1 MKTAHYKLY
10 YNQSKMRLVNEIV
23 FTWYL
28 VQRQHVQA
36 IISNKRVFFPWWRVL
51 LVTAPGTAKRIIPRP
66 QTYDSCLSS
75 GGSDEATVPVTTFT
89 QPVKPGKSLTHVYKI
104 LDTSWHCPHAMQY
117 SYDSPATLE
126 NLPHSE
132 SWLLRLDCL
141 NIVGSLNIFISEM
154 NRSHCKL

>member
-1 MKTAHYKLY
+1 MIPCAATACP
-10 YNQSKMRLVNEIV
+10 
-23 FTWYL
+23 
-28 VQRQHVQA
+28 
-36 IISNKRVFFPWWRVL
+36 SNNIQQKSFLPMMTGVSCHRSRY
-51 LVTAPGTAKRIIPRP
+51 TKRIIPRP